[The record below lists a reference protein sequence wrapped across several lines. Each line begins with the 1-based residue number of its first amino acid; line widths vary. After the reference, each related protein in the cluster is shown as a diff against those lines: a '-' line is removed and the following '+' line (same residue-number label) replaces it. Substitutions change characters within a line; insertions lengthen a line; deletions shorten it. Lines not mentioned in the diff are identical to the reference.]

1 MPSDADA
8 VREIAGRYTGHPE
21 VVGWLYQAADYL
33 TVLERGDRAPT
44 ADPEPAPEPAGALCP
59 MRWAVPVRSVAVGPD
74 VKEETC
80 GRPASIPMEYE
91 GALYVV
97 CPACRDEL
105 AGMGGQECEAG

>member
-1 MPSDADA
+1 
-8 VREIAGRYTGHPE
+8 
-21 VVGWLYQAADYL
+21 VVGWLYQVADYL
-33 TVLERGDRAPT
+33 TVLERGDYGPT
-44 ADPEPAPEPAGALCP
+44 ADPAPEPAGELCP

-80 GRPASIPMEYE
+80 GRPTSIPMEYE

-97 CPACRDEL
+97 CPACRDE